1 MKRIV
6 SLLLLLTVFFAGLP
20 IREVSAA
27 SNPYCIKVN
36 RQTCT
41 ITIYEKDAQGK
52 YTVPVKAMLC
62 SPSDYTPLGT
72 FQTPAKY
79 RWRLLV
85 GDVWGQYSTRITGS
99 ILFHSVWYYEK
110 DPSTLSNKQ
119 YNRLGT
125 RCSLG
130 CIRLTVADAKW
141 IYDNCPLG
149 TTVVVY
155 ESSDP
160 GPLGKPE
167 AIKVSEKTLMGYDPT
182 DIWSEGNPYIKKPTL
197 KGVKDKSV
205 NYGKTVNLMKGVKAK
220 SAAGEDLTSDIQVT
234 ITYNNKKVKKVDRR
248 GTIRLLIGLRTS
260 WGRRQKRRLSVR

>member
-1 MKRIV
+1 MLKDNRLLPTGNERVLFMKRIV
-6 SLLLLLTVFFAGLP
+6 SLLLLLTIFFAGLP

-99 ILFHSVWYYEK
+99 ILFHSVWYYELA
-110 DPSTLSNKQ
+110 DSRIVSGLW
-119 YNRLGT
+119 
-125 RCSLG
+125 SL
-130 CIRLTVADAKW
+130 LQ
-141 IYDNCPLG
+141 IYFS
-149 TTVVVY
+149 Y
-155 ESSDP
+155 
-160 GPLGKPE
+160 
-167 AIKVSEKTLMGYDPT
+167 Y
-182 DIWSEGNPYIKKPTL
+182 W
-197 KGVKDKSV
+197 
-205 NYGKTVNLMKGVKAK
+205 
-220 SAAGEDLTSDIQVT
+220 
-234 ITYNNKKVKKVDRR
+234 
-248 GTIRLLIGLRTS
+248 LIY
-260 WGRRQKRRLSVR
+260 